1 MKKRNIN
8 FKDYKLSEN
17 KAIFS
22 YQRINILTIKFETFM
37 GCLWEFMTYEF
48 LKNGTYIFRNLFDF
62 NVFKKKKNASNLNE
76 LIKELKKSWIE
87 QKSQN

>member
-22 YQRINILTIKFETFM
+22 YQRINILTINSKR
-37 GCLWEFMTYEF
+37 LWDVY
-48 LKNGTYIFRNLFDF
+48 GNL
-62 NVFKKKKNASNLNE
+62 
-76 LIKELKKSWIE
+76 
-87 QKSQN
+87 

>member
-1 MKKRNIN
+1 
-8 FKDYKLSEN
+8 
-17 KAIFS
+17 
-22 YQRINILTIKFETFM
+22 M

-62 NVFKKKKNASNLNE
+62 NVFKKKNASNLNE